1 MLSVECWI
9 GRCYAC
15 DWELKPTAMLNVEC
29 WILSCS
35 LLTHAMTNYPVVS
48 CFAPLQFNTQHL
60 TQCLRQCWVLNVEFW
75 VGRCYACDWELKPT
89 AMLNVEC
96 WILQCWVL
104 SVECWIGRCYACD
117 DELFNCELMHLTL
130 VLNSWIICGNSWL
143 KVLYACCVTL
153 CHELSWI
160 IHEFNIKHLTLNI

>member
-1 MLSVECWI
+1 MAQCLLQCWI
-9 GRCYAC
+9 
-15 DWELKPTAMLNVEC
+15 LNVEWLPLAMLDFEC
-29 WILSCS
+29 WMLSYS
-35 LLTHAMTNYPVVS
+35 
-48 CFAPLQFNTQHL
+48 
-60 TQCLRQCWVLNVEFW
+60 R
-75 VGRCYACDWELKPT
+75 LKP
-89 AMLNVEC
+89 AIENWSLR
-96 WILQCWVL
+96 QCWVL

-160 IHEFNIKHLTLNI
+160 IHEFNIKHLTLNIGTKPTAMLNFECWMVGFADVELFNVEFWVLI